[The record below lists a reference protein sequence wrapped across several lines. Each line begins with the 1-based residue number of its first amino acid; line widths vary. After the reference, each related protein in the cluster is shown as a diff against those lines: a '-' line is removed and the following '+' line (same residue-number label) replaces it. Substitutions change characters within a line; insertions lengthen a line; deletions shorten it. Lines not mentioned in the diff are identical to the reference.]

1 MITHLH
7 FNMKNMKSGRT
18 TILGAATAL
27 LILGLIS
34 PAEEASAETPA
45 KVTESTTEVSP
56 VVNPKIPSSMTF
68 AGKRVDLDPTHK
80 WERLDRELT
89 AMSYT
94 HGNTLLGIKRANKYF
109 PVIAPILK
117 KNGVPD
123 DIIYLAVIESTLN
136 PRALSAAKAGG
147 IWQFMPSTAKEYGLE
162 VNDYVDERYN
172 IEKATEAACRY
183 LKNAYARYGNWE
195 SVAASYNGGMA
206 RITNELSAQQVDS
219 AYDLYLADE
228 TMRYMFRLL
237 AMKLIM
243 ENPQDYGFIL
253 TSDQLYQP
261 VEYKVVE
268 VSTAVPDWTSWA
280 KSAGIDYMTLREHN
294 PWIRAK
300 SLPNKT
306 GKTYRVNIP
315 TKESLSHSKQK
326 KTVYN
331 PNWVIDR

>member
-1 MITHLH
+1 MEQI
-7 FNMKNMKSGRT
+7 MKSERT
-18 TILGAATAL
+18 TILCASVAL
-27 LILGLIS
+27 FIIGLIS
-34 PAEEASAETPA
+34 SDAEAS
-45 KVTESTTEVSP
+45 TESRDDPSVEVVNVSP
-56 VVNPKIPSSMTF
+56 VINPVIPSSMTF
-68 AGKRVDLDPTHK
+68 AGKKVDLDPTHM

-109 PVIAPILK
+109 PVMAPILK
-117 KNGVPD
+117 KNGVPE
-123 DIIYLAVIESTLN
+123 DILYLAVIESTLN
-136 PRALSAAKAGG
+136 PRALSGAKAGG
-147 IWQFMPSTAKEYGLE
+147 IWQFIPSTAKEYGLE
-162 VNDYVDERYN
+162 VNDYVDERYD

-183 LKNAYARYGNWE
+183 LKNAYAKYGDWE

-206 RITNELSAQQVDS
+206 RITKELDAQQVDS

-253 TSDQLYQP
+253 KADQLYQP
-261 VEYKVVE
+261 SEYKIVE
-268 VSTAVPDWTSWA
+268 VSIPIDDWAVWA
-280 KSAGIDYMTLREHN
+280 GKAGIDYMTLREHN

-306 GKTYRVNIP
+306 GKTYSVKIP
-315 TKESLSHSKQK
+315 TKNSLSHSKQK
-326 KTVYN
+326 KSVYN
-331 PNWVIDR
+331 RAWVID

>member
-1 MITHLH
+1 ME
-7 FNMKNMKSGRT
+7 SG
-18 TILGAATAL
+18 TIYIIGIASL
-27 LILGLIS
+27 LLSGFRS
-34 PAEEASAETPA
+34 SAENVSA
-45 KVTESTTEVSP
+45 KSLLDGKNAASEVSL
-56 VVNPKIPSSMTF
+56 VINPDIPTSMTF
-68 AGKRVDLDPTHK
+68 AGKRVDLDPVDM
-80 WERLDRELT
+80 WERIDRELT

-117 KNGVPD
+117 RNGVPY

-136 PRALSAAKAGG
+136 PRALSGAKAGG

-162 VNDYVDERYN
+162 VNDYVDERYD
-172 IEKATEAACRY
+172 IAKATEAACRY
-183 LKNAYARYGNWE
+183 LKNAYSKYGNWE

-206 RITNELSAQQVDS
+206 RITKELSAQQVNS

-243 ENPQDYGFIL
+243 ENPQKYGFYL
-253 TSDQLYQP
+253 TTDQLYQP
-261 VEYKVVE
+261 MKYDMVE
-268 VSTAVPDWTSWA
+268 VSTPVDDWAVWA
-280 KSAGIDYMTLREHN
+280 KEHGIDYMTLRENN

-315 TKESLSHSKQK
+315 TKESLSRSKQK

-331 PNWVIDR
+331 PAWVVDR

>member
-1 MITHLH
+1 MLGIIT
-7 FNMKNMKSGRT
+7 
-18 TILGAATAL
+18 
-27 LILGLIS
+27 
-34 PAEEASAETPA
+34 PAEEVAAETRDE
-45 KVTESTTEVSP
+45 VSETVVEVSP
-56 VVNPKIPSSMTF
+56 VINPEIPASITF
-68 AGKRVDLDPTHK
+68 AGKKVDLDPTDM

-136 PRALSAAKAGG
+136 PKAVSPAKAAGM
-147 IWQFMPSTAKEYGLE
+147 WQFMPSTAKEYGLE

-183 LKNAYARYGNWE
+183 LKNAYSRYGNWE

-206 RITNELSAQQVDS
+206 RITNELSAQQVNS

-243 ENPQDYGFIL
+243 ENPQEYGFIL
-253 TSDQLYQP
+253 TSNQLYQP

-268 VSTAVPDWTSWA
+268 VTKPVDDWASWA
-280 KSAGIDYMTLREHN
+280 KAAGIDYMTLREHN

-306 GKTYRVNIP
+306 GKTYRVNVP
-315 TKESLSHSKQK
+315 VKESLSHSKQK
-326 KTVYN
+326 KSVYN
-331 PNWVIDR
+331 PAWVVDRLLNSSK